1 MNASTAARMTAAAK
15 QSDSMPVEVN
25 VKEMNAKLKSAME
38 RKGMTGYSMW
48 RKKK

>member
-1 MNASTAARMTAAAK
+1 MNASTAARITSRAK
-15 QSDSMPVEVN
+15 QSDSRPVEVN
-25 VKEMNAKLKSAME
+25 VKEMKAKLKAAME